1 VCLTSF
7 RIRHLLLAVALS
19 ALAACGSHGT
29 DNSPPPPPV
38 GNPKITCPANQTVVA
53 PGSSIVVSYPP
64 PVATDGSPPLA
75 TTCKPA
81 SGTSFPI
88 GVNDVVCT
96 TTDAVSRQATCTF
109 QVTVQPAPL
118 LKGTNFLA
126 FGDSITA
133 GEVTNPSYLLVVR
146 PDLSYPTD
154 LQKLMAARYFSQTVS
169 VANCGLPEETAQDG
183 VDRLE
188 SVLAGGP
195 CGSALPAAGRT
206 FGAGSFDALLL
217 LEGLNDLNS
226 GDPNSITLVRNAL
239 QSDVRNAKRAGVQ
252 QVFLSTL
259 TPAFAFGGS
268 MVPAMN
274 DQIRSLAVSEGV
286 VLVDAYAAFGGQSTT
301 LIGVDGLHPTTEGYQ
316 VLAQTFFAQIQAN
329 FEAPLRSAGLRRVR
343 R

>member
-1 VCLTSF
+1 MTSF
-7 RIRHLLLAVALS
+7 ALS
-19 ALAACGSHGT
+19 TLVACGSHKT

-38 GNPKITCPANQTVVA
+38 GNPKIACPANQTVVA

-64 PVATDGSPPLA
+64 PVATDGTPPLT

-96 TTDAVSRQATCTF
+96 TSDAIERQATCTF
-109 QVTVQPAPL
+109 QVTVTPAPL
-118 LKGTNFLA
+118 VKGTNFLA

-133 GEVTNPSYLLVVR
+133 GEVTNPTYLLVVR

-154 LQKLMAARYFSQTVS
+154 LQKLMTGRYISQTVS
-169 VANCGLPEETAQDG
+169 VTNCGQPLETADDG
-183 VDRLE
+183 VDRLR
-188 SVLAGGP
+188 SVLAGGS
-195 CGSALPAAGRT
+195 CDSTLQTGRRT
-206 FGAGSFDALLL
+206 LGGGAFDALLL
-217 LEGLNDLNS
+217 LEGINDLNS
-226 GDPNSITLVRNAL
+226 GDPSSIGVVRNAL
-239 QSDVRNAKRAGVQ
+239 QTDIRNARSAGVQ

-259 TPAFAFGGS
+259 TPAFAFGGN

-274 DQIRSLAVSEGV
+274 DQIRALAASEGV

-316 VLAQTFFAQIQAN
+316 ALAQTFFAQIQAN
-329 FEAPLRSAGLRRVR
+329 FETPMTSAGVR
-343 R
+343 RKRR